1 MKAPRSLPRST
12 LPPPA
17 ATTLIHAF
25 QRTVQRYG
33 YQKAVHVK
41 WQDKWHSLT
50 WRQYYTRVQEFMKS
64 LIHVGIQPH
73 DVVAISGLNAIEWNV
88 AYLGTIMAGGAATGM
103 YVNSSKDLSFFI
115 AHHSEARVIVC
126 DSVDSVE
133 KFVSI
138 QPSLPHLKA
147 IVLWGHDLPSTYASS
162 LPVYCWQPFL
172 EQGLAITKGTV
183 RRRMQAITA
192 GQCASIVYTSG
203 TGGTPKGVMISHD
216 NFCFNAWAMEA
227 AATSSQLSHR
237 DVLVSY
243 LPLAHVTAQLVD
255 IVLPLWVGYEVY
267 FAPVVRN
274 GPRLGK
280 TLKEIRPTRFCGI
293 PSVWDTMAVKFREV
307 QGATSGLKKH
317 LVSFATSRA
326 WKKTVQSQYGSTG
339 ASPCGAGI
347 AEKLVLSKVKAALG
361 LDRCKSFSVTWAPLR
376 RETTEYYGGL
386 DMPILA
392 FFGASETTG
401 VATINMQYGWKLHS
415 VGRPLPGTEIRL
427 QKQSTEILVRGRHV
441 MMGYLKNEAE
451 TRLVLDTE
459 GWLRSGDGGAVDDDG
474 FYSIS
479 GPLHELVTT
488 AGGAVIAPVSL
499 ETVLKRTIPILS
511 HAMVIGQQREFLLA
525 LFTLRVESD
534 EADRPTDK
542 LEMSVRTFLSSIR
555 SNATTLAQA
564 QTCPKLATY
573 LDSQLRQVN
582 KATSKLSFG
591 NFIQKFVLLPRE
603 FSVEGGELT
612 PTLKVRRQ
620 AVCDIHHGLIE
631 STYA

>member
-1 MKAPRSLPRST
+1 MTFSRQSTGNDSSCLDTTVALPFVASKVDQVVQVRPMKAPRSLPRST

-88 AYLGTIMAGGAATGM
+88 AYLGTIMAGGAAT
-103 YVNSSKDLSFFI
+103 
-115 AHHSEARVIVC
+115 
-126 DSVDSVE
+126 
-133 KFVSI
+133 
-138 QPSLPHLKA
+138 
-147 IVLWGHDLPSTYASS
+147 
-162 LPVYCWQPFL
+162 
-172 EQGLAITKGTV
+172 GLAITKGTV

-361 LDRCKSFSVTWAPLR
+361 LDRYGGYFHKHVTW
-376 RETTEYYGGL
+376 
-386 DMPILA
+386 
-392 FFGASETTG
+392 
-401 VATINMQYGWKLHS
+401 
-415 VGRPLPGTEIRL
+415 
-427 QKQSTEILVRGRHV
+427 
-441 MMGYLKNEAE
+441 
-451 TRLVLDTE
+451 
-459 GWLRSGDGGAVDDDG
+459 
-474 FYSIS
+474 
-479 GPLHELVTT
+479 
-488 AGGAVIAPVSL
+488 
-499 ETVLKRTIPILS
+499 
-511 HAMVIGQQREFLLA
+511 
-525 LFTLRVESD
+525 
-534 EADRPTDK
+534 
-542 LEMSVRTFLSSIR
+542 
-555 SNATTLAQA
+555 
-564 QTCPKLATY
+564 
-573 LDSQLRQVN
+573 
-582 KATSKLSFG
+582 
-591 NFIQKFVLLPRE
+591 
-603 FSVEGGELT
+603 
-612 PTLKVRRQ
+612 
-620 AVCDIHHGLIE
+620 
-631 STYA
+631 

>member
-1 MKAPRSLPRST
+1 ASKVDQVVQVRPMKAPRSLPRST

-50 WRQYYTRVQEFMKS
+50 WRQYYAHVQEFMKS

-88 AYLGTIMAGGAATGM
+88 AYLGTIMAGGAATGTA
-103 YVNSSKDLSFFI
+103 F
-115 AHHSEARVIVC
+115 HPVIH
-126 DSVDSVE
+126 VDSVE

-183 RRRMQAITA
+183 QRRMQAITA

-255 IVLPLWVGYEVY
+255 IVLPLWVGYEVF

-293 PSVWDTMAVKFREV
+293 PSVWDTMAVKLREV

-317 LVSFATSRA
+317 LVAFATSRA

-361 LDRCKSFSVTWAPLR
+361 LDR
-376 RETTEYYGGL
+376 
-386 DMPILA
+386 
-392 FFGASETTG
+392 
-401 VATINMQYGWKLHS
+401 
-415 VGRPLPGTEIRL
+415 
-427 QKQSTEILVRGRHV
+427 
-441 MMGYLKNEAE
+441 YLKNEAE

-542 LEMSVRTFLSSIR
+542 LEMSVQTFLSSIR

-564 QTCPKLATY
+564 Q
-573 LDSQLRQVN
+573 
-582 KATSKLSFG
+582 
-591 NFIQKFVLLPRE
+591 
-603 FSVEGGELT
+603 
-612 PTLKVRRQ
+612 
-620 AVCDIHHGLIE
+620 
-631 STYA
+631 

>member
-1 MKAPRSLPRST
+1 
-12 LPPPA
+12 
-17 ATTLIHAF
+17 
-25 QRTVQRYG
+25 
-33 YQKAVHVK
+33 
-41 WQDKWHSLT
+41 
-50 WRQYYTRVQEFMKS
+50 
-64 LIHVGIQPH
+64 
-73 DVVAISGLNAIEWNV
+73 
-88 AYLGTIMAGGAATGM
+88 
-103 YVNSSKDLSFFI
+103 
-115 AHHSEARVIVC
+115 
-126 DSVDSVE
+126 
-133 KFVSI
+133 
-138 QPSLPHLKA
+138 
-147 IVLWGHDLPSTYASS
+147 
-162 LPVYCWQPFL
+162 
-172 EQGLAITKGTV
+172 
-183 RRRMQAITA
+183 MQAITA

-293 PSVWDTMAVKFREV
+293 PSVWDTMAVKLREV

-317 LVSFATSRA
+317 LVAFATSRA

-361 LDRCKSFSVTWAPLR
+361 LDRSFDGRGMGRCKTFSVTSAPLR

-441 MMGYLKNEAE
+441 MMGYVGRLSVVGSVTLYSLLYLKNEAE

-542 LEMSVRTFLSSIR
+542 LEMSVQTFLSSIR

-564 QTCPKLATY
+564 Q
-573 LDSQLRQVN
+573 
-582 KATSKLSFG
+582 
-591 NFIQKFVLLPRE
+591 
-603 FSVEGGELT
+603 
-612 PTLKVRRQ
+612 
-620 AVCDIHHGLIE
+620 
-631 STYA
+631 

>member
-1 MKAPRSLPRST
+1 MTFSRQSTGNDSSCLDTTVALPFVASKVDQVVQVRPMKAPRSLPRST

-50 WRQYYTRVQEFMKS
+50 WRQYYARVQEFMKS

-88 AYLGTIMAGGAATGM
+88 AYLGTIMAGGAATGICPGM

-183 RRRMQAITA
+183 QRRMQAITA

-293 PSVWDTMAVKFREV
+293 PSVWDTMAVKLREV

-317 LVSFATSRA
+317 LVAFATSRA

-361 LDRCKSFSVTWAPLR
+361 LDR
-376 RETTEYYGGL
+376 
-386 DMPILA
+386 
-392 FFGASETTG
+392 
-401 VATINMQYGWKLHS
+401 
-415 VGRPLPGTEIRL
+415 
-427 QKQSTEILVRGRHV
+427 
-441 MMGYLKNEAE
+441 YLKNEAE

-542 LEMSVRTFLSSIR
+542 LEMSVQTFLSSIR

-591 NFIQKFVLLPRE
+591 NFIQKYVLLPRE

-612 PTLKVRRQ
+612 PTLKLRRQ
-620 AVCDIHHGLIE
+620 AVCDIHRGLIE